1 MEYDLMRSKR
11 RTIAIYIRDGT
22 VEVRAPLRMTKSEI
36 EKFVKSKEKWI
47 VDKLTLSLQLSKQRE
62 EFKLNYGDTVPCF
75 GDLYI
80 IAGKEGKYLEFD
92 DKHFYIP
99 PGLTPE
105 QIKKAC
111 IKIYR
116 KLAKNCL
123 TAKTIDFAGL
133 LSITPVEIKITG
145 AKARWGSC
153 SKKSI
158 NYAWRLMMADE
169 DVIDYVVV
177 HELAHLIEMN
187 HSKRFW
193 AIVESVIPDH
203 KKRRQRL
210 KELQH
215 RLDSEDWD

>member
-47 VDKLTLSLQLSKQRE
+47 VDKLALSIQHSKQRA

-75 GDLYI
+75 GGLYI
-80 IAGKEGKYLEFD
+80 IAEKEGKKPDFD
-92 DKHFYIP
+92 EKHFYIP

-105 QIKKAC
+105 QIKQAC
-111 IKIYR
+111 VKIYR

-123 TAKTIDFAGL
+123 LAKTIEFADKM
-133 LSITPVEIKITG
+133 SITTVDIKITG

-169 DVIDYVVV
+169 DEIDYVVV

-193 AIVESVIPDH
+193 AIVESIIPDH
-203 KKRRQRL
+203 KKRRLRL

-215 RLDSEDWD
+215 RLDSEDWE